1 MGAQLR
7 VYRRRIASVTS
18 TKKITRAQEL
28 IATSRIVKAQQRV
41 AASTPYAREIT
52 RAVSAVAS
60 HSNAKH
66 PLIGERPRLRR
77 AAIVLVTADRGMAG
91 AYNGAAI
98 KQAEQLA
105 ALLRDEGKEVV
116 RYVIGRRGAS
126 YYRFRGIELAGTW
139 SGFSDNP
146 QYGDAA
152 EVADVVIADFEKG
165 GEDGG
170 VDELHVVSTEF
181 VSMLTQNA
189 TAARFLPLLVEERS
203 IEESTEPPAGGVFP
217 LYEFEP
223 SPSEVL
229 DALLPNYIKARLYNA
244 LLQSAASEHAARRRA
259 MKSATD
265 NASDLIIQLTRLANS
280 ARQSAITQEI
290 SEIVGGANALADAS
304 AGNE

>member
-1 MGAQLR
+1 VGAQLR
-7 VYRRRIASVTS
+7 VYRRRIASVS
-18 TKKITRAQEL
+18 ATKKITRAQEL
-28 IATSRIVKAQQRV
+28 IATARIVKAQQRV

-66 PLIGERPRLRR
+66 PLIGERPRLLR
-77 AAIVLVTADRGMAG
+77 AAIVLITADRGFAG
-91 AYNGAAI
+91 AYNSAAI

-116 RYVIGRRGAS
+116 RYVVGRKGAS
-126 YYRFRGIELAGTW
+126 YYNFRGIDLAGTW

-152 EVADVVIADFEKG
+152 EIADVVIADFEKG
-165 GEDGG
+165 GENGG

-189 TAARFLPLLVEERS
+189 LAARFLPLE

-223 SPSEVL
+223 SPAAVL
-229 DALLPNYIKARLYNA
+229 DALLPTYIKARLYNA

-265 NASDLIIQLTRLANS
+265 NASDLIKQLTRLANS
-280 ARQSAITQEI
+280 ARQAEITQEI
-290 SEIVGGANALADAS
+290 SEIVGGANALADAN
-304 AGNE
+304 AGSE

>member
-105 ALLRDEGKEVV
+105 ALLHNEGKEVV

-189 TAARFLPLLVEERS
+189 TAARFLPLE
-203 IEESTEPPAGGVFP
+203 IEESTEPPVGGVFP

-223 SPSEVL
+223 SPAQVL

>member
-7 VYRRRIASVTS
+7 VYRRRIASVSS

-28 IATSRIVKAQQRV
+28 IATARIVKAQQRV
-41 AASTPYAREIT
+41 AQSTPYAREIT

-66 PLIGERPRLRR
+66 PLIGERPRLQR
-77 AAIVLVTADRGMAG
+77 AAILLITADRGFAG
-91 AYNGAAI
+91 AYNTGAI

-105 ALLRDEGKEVV
+105 ALLVGEGKEVD
-116 RYVIGRRGAS
+116 RYVVGRKGAG
-126 YYRFRGIELAGTW
+126 YYRFRGVQLAGEW

-152 EVADVVIADFEKG
+152 AIGDALIEAFEKG
-165 GEDGG
+165 GENGG
-170 VDELHVVSTEF
+170 VDEIHVVSTRF
-181 VSMLTQNA
+181 VSMLSQNPV
-189 TAARFLPLLVEERS
+189 AARFLPLE
-203 IEESTEPPAGGVFP
+203 IEETTEAPAGGVFP

-223 SPSEVL
+223 SPAEVL
-229 DALLPNYIKARLYNA
+229 DALLPHYIKARLFNA

-265 NASDLIIQLTRLANS
+265 NATELIKTYTRLANS
-280 ARQSAITQEI
+280 ARQAEITQEI

-304 AGNE
+304 AENQ

>member
-7 VYRRRIASVTS
+7 VYRRRIASVS
-18 TKKITRAQEL
+18 ATKKITRAQEL
-28 IATSRIVKAQQRV
+28 IATARIVKAQQRV

-66 PLIGERPRLRR
+66 PLIGERPQLRR
-77 AAIVLVTADRGMAG
+77 AAIVLITADRGFAG
-91 AYNGAAI
+91 AYNTAAI

-105 ALLRDEGKEVV
+105 GLLREEGKEVV
-116 RYVIGRRGAS
+116 RYVIGRKGAS

-152 EVADVVIADFEKG
+152 AIADAVIADFEKG

-170 VDELHVVSTEF
+170 VDELHVVSTQF

-189 TAARFLPLLVEERS
+189 TAARFLPLE

-223 SPSEVL
+223 SPAEVL
-229 DALLPNYIKARLYNA
+229 DALLPTYIKARLYNA

-265 NASDLIIQLTRLANS
+265 NASDLIRQLTRLANS
-280 ARQSAITQEI
+280 ARQAEITQEI
-290 SEIVGGANALADAS
+290 SEIVGGANALADAN
-304 AGNE
+304 AGSE

>member
-7 VYRRRIASVTS
+7 VYRRRIASVS
-18 TKKITRAQEL
+18 ATKKITRAQEL
-28 IATSRIVKAQQRV
+28 IATARIVKAQQRV

-77 AAIVLVTADRGMAG
+77 AAIVLITADRGFAG
-91 AYNGAAI
+91 AYNSAAI

-116 RYVIGRRGAS
+116 RYVIGRKGAS
-126 YYRFRGIELAGTW
+126 YYRFRGIDLAGTW
-139 SGFSDNP
+139 SGFSDTP

-152 EVADVVIADFEKG
+152 AIADTVIADFEKG

-189 TAARFLPLLVEERS
+189 TAARFLPLE

-223 SPSEVL
+223 SPAQVL
-229 DALLPNYIKARLYNA
+229 DALLPTYIKARLYNA

-265 NASDLIIQLTRLANS
+265 NASDLIRQLTRLANS
-280 ARQSAITQEI
+280 ARQAEITQEI
-290 SEIVGGANALADAS
+290 SEIVGGANALADAN
-304 AGNE
+304 AGSD

>member
-1 MGAQLR
+1 VGAQLR
-7 VYRRRIASVTS
+7 VYRRRIASVTA

-28 IATSRIVKAQQRV
+28 IATARIVKAQQRV

-77 AAIVLVTADRGMAG
+77 AAIVLITADRGFAG
-91 AYNGAAI
+91 AYNSAAI

-105 ALLRDEGKEVV
+105 ALLHDEGKEVV
-116 RYVIGRRGAS
+116 RYVIGRKGAS
-126 YYRFRGIELAGTW
+126 YYRFRGIELAGVW

-146 QYGDAA
+146 QYGNAA
-152 EVADVVIADFEKG
+152 EVADAVIADFEKG
-165 GEDGG
+165 GENGG

-189 TAARFLPLLVEERS
+189 TAARFLPLE
-203 IEESTEPPAGGVFP
+203 IEESTEPPQGGAFP

-223 SPSEVL
+223 SPAAVL
-229 DALLPNYIKARLYNA
+229 DALLPHYIKARLFNA

-265 NASDLIIQLTRLANS
+265 NASDLIRQLTRLANS
-280 ARQSAITQEI
+280 ARQAEITQEI
-290 SEIVGGANALADAS
+290 SEIVGGANALADAN
-304 AGNE
+304 AGSE

>member
-1 MGAQLR
+1 VGAQLR
-7 VYRRRIASVTS
+7 VYRRRIASVTA

-28 IATSRIVKAQQRV
+28 IATARIVKAQQRV

-66 PLIGERPRLRR
+66 PLIGERPQLRR
-77 AAIVLVTADRGMAG
+77 AAIILITADRGFAG
-91 AYNGAAI
+91 AYNSAAV

-105 ALLRDEGKEVV
+105 VLLREEGKEVV
-116 RYVIGRRGAS
+116 RYVIGRKGAS

-139 SGFSDNP
+139 SGFSDTP

-152 EVADVVIADFEKG
+152 AIADAVIADFEKG
-165 GEDGG
+165 GENGG
-170 VDELHVVSTEF
+170 VDELHVVSTQF

-189 TAARFLPLLVEERS
+189 TAARFLPLE
-203 IEESTEPPAGGVFP
+203 IEESTETPTGGVFP

-223 SPSEVL
+223 SPAEVL
-229 DALLPNYIKARLYNA
+229 DALLPTYIKARLYNA

-265 NASDLIIQLTRLANS
+265 NAGDLIRQLTRLANS
-280 ARQSAITQEI
+280 ARQAEITQEI
-290 SEIVGGANALADAS
+290 SEIVGGANALADAN
-304 AGNE
+304 AGSE

>member
-1 MGAQLR
+1 VGAQLR
-7 VYRRRIASVTS
+7 VYRRRIASVSS

-28 IATSRIVKAQQRV
+28 IATARIVKAQQRV
-41 AASTPYAREIT
+41 AQSTPYAQEIT

-66 PLIGERPRLRR
+66 PLIGERPQLRR
-77 AAIVLVTADRGMAG
+77 AAILLITADRGFAG
-91 AYNGAAI
+91 AYNTGAI

-105 ALLRDEGKEVV
+105 ALLKGEGKEVD
-116 RYVIGRRGAS
+116 RYVVGRKGAG
-126 YYRFRGIELAGTW
+126 YYRFRGVQLAGEW

-152 EVADVVIADFEKG
+152 AIGDALIEAFEKG
-165 GEDGG
+165 GENGG
-170 VDELHVVSTEF
+170 VDEIHVVSTRF
-181 VSMLTQNA
+181 VSMLSQNPV
-189 TAARFLPLLVEERS
+189 AARFLPLE
-203 IEESTEPPAGGVFP
+203 IEETTEAPAGGVFP

-223 SPSEVL
+223 SPAEVL
-229 DALLPNYIKARLYNA
+229 DALLPHYIKARLFNA

-265 NASDLIIQLTRLANS
+265 NATELIKQYTRLANG
-280 ARQSAITQEI
+280 ARQAEITQEI

-304 AGNE
+304 AENQ

>member
-91 AYNGAAI
+91 AYNSAAI

-105 ALLRDEGKEVV
+105 ALLHNEGKEVV

-181 VSMLTQNA
+181 ISMLTQNA
-189 TAARFLPLLVEERS
+189 MAARFLPLE
-203 IEESTEPPAGGVFP
+203 IEESTEPPVGGVFP

-223 SPSEVL
+223 SPAQVL

>member
-7 VYRRRIASVTS
+7 VYRRRIASVS
-18 TKKITRAQEL
+18 ATKKITRAQEL
-28 IATSRIVKAQQRV
+28 IATARIVKAQQRV
-41 AASTPYAREIT
+41 AQSTPYAREIT

-60 HSNAKH
+60 HSNARH
-66 PLIGERPRLRR
+66 PLIGERPNLRR
-77 AAIVLVTADRGMAG
+77 AAIVLVTADRGFAG
-91 AYNGAAI
+91 AYNSAAI

-105 ALLRDEGKEVV
+105 ALLREQGREVD
-116 RYVIGRRGAS
+116 RYVIGRKGIS
-126 YYRFRGIELAGTW
+126 YYRFRGVELAGSW

-152 EVADVVIADFEKG
+152 EVADTLIEAFDKG

-170 VDELHVVSTEF
+170 VDELHVVSTQF
-181 VSMLTQNA
+181 VTMLTQNPV
-189 TAARFLPLLVEERS
+189 AARFLPLE
-203 IEESTEPPAGGVFP
+203 IEESTATPEGGFFP

-223 SPSEVL
+223 SPAEVL
-229 DALLPNYIKARLYNA
+229 DALLPHYIKARLFNA

-265 NASDLIIQLTRLANS
+265 NATELIRGLTRMANS
-280 ARQSAITQEI
+280 ARQAEITQEI

-304 AGNE
+304 AESQ

>member
-1 MGAQLR
+1 VGAQLR
-7 VYRRRIASVTS
+7 VYRRRIASVSS

-28 IATSRIVKAQQRV
+28 IATARIVKAQQRV
-41 AASTPYAREIT
+41 AQSTPYAREIT

-66 PLIGERPRLRR
+66 PLIGERPQLRR
-77 AAIVLVTADRGMAG
+77 AAILLITADRGFAG
-91 AYNGAAI
+91 AYNTGAI

-105 ALLRDEGKEVV
+105 ALLVGEGKEVD
-116 RYVIGRRGAS
+116 RYVVGRKGAG
-126 YYRFRGIELAGTW
+126 YYRFRGVQLAGEW

-152 EVADVVIADFEKG
+152 AIGDALIEAFEKG
-165 GEDGG
+165 GENGG
-170 VDELHVVSTEF
+170 VDEIHVVSTRF
-181 VSMLTQNA
+181 VSMLSQNPV
-189 TAARFLPLLVEERS
+189 AARFLPLE
-203 IEESTEPPAGGVFP
+203 IEETTEAPAGGVFP

-223 SPSEVL
+223 SPAEVL
-229 DALLPNYIKARLYNA
+229 DALLPHYIKARLFNA

-265 NASDLIIQLTRLANS
+265 NATELIKTYTRLANG
-280 ARQSAITQEI
+280 ARQAEITQEI

-304 AGNE
+304 AENQ

>member
-1 MGAQLR
+1 VGAQLR
-7 VYRRRIASVTS
+7 VYRRRIASVS
-18 TKKITRAQEL
+18 ATKKITRAQEL
-28 IATSRIVKAQQRV
+28 IATARIVKAQQRV

-66 PLIGERPRLRR
+66 PLIGERPRLAR
-77 AAIVLVTADRGMAG
+77 AAIVLITADRGFAG
-91 AYNGAAI
+91 AYNSAAI

-105 ALLRDEGKEVV
+105 SLLRDEGKEVV
-116 RYVIGRRGAS
+116 RYVVGRKGAG
-126 YYRFRGIELAGTW
+126 YYRFRGIDLAGAW

-152 EVADVVIADFEKG
+152 EIADAVLADFEKG
-165 GEDGG
+165 GENGG

-189 TAARFLPLLVEERS
+189 TAARFLPLE
-203 IEESTEPPAGGVFP
+203 IEESTEAPVGGVFP

-223 SPSEVL
+223 SPAEVL
-229 DALLPNYIKARLYNA
+229 DALLPAYIKARVYNA

-265 NASDLIIQLTRLANS
+265 NASDLIRQLTRLANS
-280 ARQSAITQEI
+280 ARQAEITQEI

-304 AGNE
+304 AGSE

>member
-1 MGAQLR
+1 VGAQLR

-91 AYNGAAI
+91 AYNSAAI

-105 ALLRDEGKEVV
+105 ALLHNEGKEVV

-181 VSMLTQNA
+181 ISMLTQNA
-189 TAARFLPLLVEERS
+189 MAARFLPLE
-203 IEESTEPPAGGVFP
+203 IEESTEPPVGGVFP

-223 SPSEVL
+223 SPAQVL

>member
-7 VYRRRIASVTS
+7 VYRRRIASVTA

-28 IATSRIVKAQQRV
+28 IATARIVKAQQRV

-66 PLIGERPRLRR
+66 PLIGERPQLRR
-77 AAIVLVTADRGMAG
+77 AAIVLITADRGFAG
-91 AYNGAAI
+91 AYNTAAI

-105 ALLRDEGKEVV
+105 GLLREEGKEVV
-116 RYVIGRRGAS
+116 RYVIGRKGAS

-152 EVADVVIADFEKG
+152 AIADAVIADFEKG

-170 VDELHVVSTEF
+170 VDELHVVSTQF

-189 TAARFLPLLVEERS
+189 TAARFLPLE

-223 SPSEVL
+223 SPAEVL
-229 DALLPNYIKARLYNA
+229 DALLPTYIKARLYNA

-265 NASDLIIQLTRLANS
+265 NASELIRQLTRLANS
-280 ARQSAITQEI
+280 ARQAEITQEI
-290 SEIVGGANALADAS
+290 SEIVGGANALADAN
-304 AGNE
+304 AGSE

>member
-1 MGAQLR
+1 VGAQLR
-7 VYRRRIASVTS
+7 VYRRRIASVS
-18 TKKITRAQEL
+18 ATKKITRAQEL
-28 IATSRIVKAQQRV
+28 IATARIVKAQQRV

-66 PLIGERPRLRR
+66 PLIGERPRLLR
-77 AAIVLVTADRGMAG
+77 AAIVLITADRGFAG
-91 AYNGAAI
+91 AYNSAAI

-105 ALLRDEGKEVV
+105 ALLRDEGREVV
-116 RYVIGRRGAS
+116 RYVIGRKGAS
-126 YYRFRGIELAGTW
+126 YYNFRGIELAGTW

-152 EVADVVIADFEKG
+152 EIADAVIADFEKG

-189 TAARFLPLLVEERS
+189 QAARFLPLE

-223 SPSEVL
+223 SPAEVL
-229 DALLPNYIKARLYNA
+229 DALLPTYIKARLYNA

-265 NASDLIIQLTRLANS
+265 NASDLIKQLTRLANS
-280 ARQSAITQEI
+280 ARQAEITQEI
-290 SEIVGGANALADAS
+290 SEIVGGANALADAN
-304 AGNE
+304 AGSE

>member
-1 MGAQLR
+1 VGAQLR
-7 VYRRRIASVTS
+7 VYRRRIASVS
-18 TKKITRAQEL
+18 ATKKITRAQEL
-28 IATSRIVKAQQRV
+28 IATARIVKAQQRV

-77 AAIVLVTADRGMAG
+77 AAIVLITADRGFAG
-91 AYNGAAI
+91 AYNSAAI

-116 RYVIGRRGAS
+116 RYVIGRKGAS
-126 YYRFRGIELAGTW
+126 YYRFRGIDLAGTW
-139 SGFSDNP
+139 SGFSDTP

-152 EVADVVIADFEKG
+152 AIADTVIADFEKG

-189 TAARFLPLLVEERS
+189 TAARFLPLE

-223 SPSEVL
+223 SPAQVL

-265 NASDLIIQLTRLANS
+265 NASDLIRQLTRLANS
-280 ARQSAITQEI
+280 ARQAEITQEI
-290 SEIVGGANALADAS
+290 SEIVGGANALADAN
-304 AGNE
+304 AGRD

>member
-7 VYRRRIASVTS
+7 VYRRRIASVS
-18 TKKITRAQEL
+18 ATKKITRAQEL
-28 IATSRIVKAQQRV
+28 IATARIVKAQQRV

-77 AAIVLVTADRGMAG
+77 AAIVLITADRGFAG
-91 AYNGAAI
+91 AYNSAAI

-116 RYVIGRRGAS
+116 RYVIGRKGAS
-126 YYRFRGIELAGTW
+126 YYRFRGIDLAGTW
-139 SGFSDNP
+139 SGFSDTP

-152 EVADVVIADFEKG
+152 AIADTVIADFEKG

-189 TAARFLPLLVEERS
+189 TAARFLPLE

-223 SPSEVL
+223 SPAQVL

-265 NASDLIIQLTRLANS
+265 NASDLIRQLTRLANS
-280 ARQSAITQEI
+280 ARQAEITQEI
-290 SEIVGGANALADAS
+290 SEIVGGANALADAN
-304 AGNE
+304 AGRD

>member
-7 VYRRRIASVTS
+7 VYRRRIASVSS

-66 PLIGERPRLRR
+66 PLIGERPRLTR

-91 AYNGAAI
+91 AYNSAAI
-98 KQAEQLA
+98 KRAEQLA
-105 ALLRDEGKEVV
+105 VLLGNEGKEVV

-126 YYRFRGIELAGTW
+126 YYRFRGIDLAGTW

-152 EVADVVIADFEKG
+152 EVADAVIADFEKG
-165 GEDGG
+165 GDDGG

-189 TAARFLPLLVEERS
+189 TAARFLPLE

-223 SPSEVL
+223 SPAQVL

-280 ARQSAITQEI
+280 ARQAAITQEI

>member
-1 MGAQLR
+1 VGAQLR
-7 VYRRRIASVTS
+7 VYRRRIASVS
-18 TKKITRAQEL
+18 ATKKITRAQEL
-28 IATSRIVKAQQRV
+28 IATARIVKAQQRV

-66 PLIGERPRLRR
+66 PLIGERPRLLR
-77 AAIVLVTADRGMAG
+77 AAIVLITADRGFAG
-91 AYNGAAI
+91 AYNSAAI

-116 RYVIGRRGAS
+116 RYVIGRKGAS
-126 YYRFRGIELAGTW
+126 YYRFRGIDLAGTW
-139 SGFSDNP
+139 SGFSDTP

-152 EVADVVIADFEKG
+152 AIADAVIADFEKG
-165 GEDGG
+165 GENGG
-170 VDELHVVSTEF
+170 VDELHVVSTQF

-189 TAARFLPLLVEERS
+189 TAARFLPLE
-203 IEESTEPPAGGVFP
+203 IEESTEPPAGGVFA

-223 SPSEVL
+223 SPAQVL
-229 DALLPNYIKARLYNA
+229 DALLPTYIKARLYNA

-265 NASDLIIQLTRLANS
+265 NASDLIRQLTRLANS
-280 ARQSAITQEI
+280 ARQAEITQEI
-290 SEIVGGANALADAS
+290 SEIVGGANALADAN
-304 AGNE
+304 AGSE

>member
-1 MGAQLR
+1 VAAQLR
-7 VYRRRIASVTS
+7 VYRRRIASVTA

-28 IATSRIVKAQQRV
+28 IATARIVKAQQRV

-77 AAIVLVTADRGMAG
+77 AAIVLVTADRGFAG
-91 AYNGAAI
+91 AYNSAAI

-152 EVADVVIADFEKG
+152 EVADAVIADFDKG

-189 TAARFLPLLVEERS
+189 TAARFLPLE

-223 SPSEVL
+223 SASEVL

>member
-7 VYRRRIASVTS
+7 VYRRRIASVSS

-28 IATSRIVKAQQRV
+28 IATARIVKAQQRV
-41 AASTPYAREIT
+41 AQSTPYAREIT

-66 PLIGERPRLRR
+66 PLIGERPQLRR
-77 AAIVLVTADRGMAG
+77 AAILLITADRGFAG
-91 AYNGAAI
+91 AYNTGAI

-105 ALLRDEGKEVV
+105 ALLVGEGKEVD
-116 RYVIGRRGAS
+116 RYVVGRKGAG
-126 YYRFRGIELAGTW
+126 YYRFRGVQLAGEW

-152 EVADVVIADFEKG
+152 AIGDALIEAFEKG
-165 GEDGG
+165 GENGG
-170 VDELHVVSTEF
+170 VDEIHVVSTRF
-181 VSMLTQNA
+181 VSMLSQNPV
-189 TAARFLPLLVEERS
+189 AARFLPLE
-203 IEESTEPPAGGVFP
+203 IEETTEAPAGGVFP

-223 SPSEVL
+223 SPAEVL
-229 DALLPNYIKARLYNA
+229 DALLPHYIKARLFNA

-265 NASDLIIQLTRLANS
+265 NATELIKTYTRLANG
-280 ARQSAITQEI
+280 ARQAEITQEI

-304 AGNE
+304 AENQ

>member
-1 MGAQLR
+1 VGAQLR
-7 VYRRRIASVTS
+7 VYRRRIASVS
-18 TKKITRAQEL
+18 ATKKITRAQEL
-28 IATSRIVKAQQRV
+28 IATARIVKAQQRV

-66 PLIGERPRLRR
+66 PLIGERPRLAR
-77 AAIVLVTADRGMAG
+77 AAIVLITADRGFAG
-91 AYNGAAI
+91 AYNSAAI

-105 ALLRDEGKEVV
+105 SLLRDEGKEVV
-116 RYVIGRRGAS
+116 RYVVGRKGAG
-126 YYRFRGIELAGTW
+126 YYRFRGIELAGAW
-139 SGFSDNP
+139 SGFSDSP

-152 EVADVVIADFEKG
+152 QIADSVLADFEKG
-165 GEDGG
+165 GENGG

-189 TAARFLPLLVEERS
+189 TAARFLPLE

-223 SPSEVL
+223 SPAEVL
-229 DALLPNYIKARLYNA
+229 DALLPAYIKARMYNA

-265 NASDLIIQLTRLANS
+265 NASDLIRQLTRLANS
-280 ARQSAITQEI
+280 ARQAEITQEI
-290 SEIVGGANALADAS
+290 SEIVGGANALADAN
-304 AGNE
+304 AGSE

>member
-7 VYRRRIASVTS
+7 VYRRRIASVS
-18 TKKITRAQEL
+18 ATKKITRAQEL

-60 HSNAKH
+60 YSNAKH
-66 PLIGERPRLRR
+66 PLIGERPQLRR
-77 AAIVLVTADRGMAG
+77 AAIVLITADRGMAG
-91 AYNGAAI
+91 AYNSAAI

-105 ALLRDEGKEVV
+105 VLLGNEGKEVV
-116 RYVIGRRGAS
+116 RYVIGGRGAS

-152 EVADVVIADFEKG
+152 AVADTVIADFEKG
-165 GEDGG
+165 GENGG

-181 VSMLTQNA
+181 ISMLDQNA
-189 TAARFLPLLVEERS
+189 AAARFLPLE

-223 SPSEVL
+223 SASEVL
-229 DALLPNYIKARLYNA
+229 DALLPTYIKARLYNA

-265 NASDLIIQLTRLANS
+265 NATDLIKQLTRLANS
-280 ARQSAITQEI
+280 ARQAAITQEI

>member
-91 AYNGAAI
+91 AYNSAAI

-170 VDELHVVSTEF
+170 VDELHVVSTDF

-189 TAARFLPLLVEERS
+189 TAARFLPLE
-203 IEESTEPPAGGVFP
+203 IEESTEPPVGGVFP

-223 SPSEVL
+223 SPAQVL

>member
-7 VYRRRIASVTS
+7 VYRRRIASVS
-18 TKKITRAQEL
+18 ATKKITRAQEL
-28 IATSRIVKAQQRV
+28 IATARIVKAQQRV

-66 PLIGERPRLRR
+66 PLIGERPRLAR
-77 AAIVLVTADRGMAG
+77 AAIVLITADRGFAG
-91 AYNGAAI
+91 AYNSAAI

-105 ALLRDEGKEVV
+105 SLLRDEGKEVV
-116 RYVIGRRGAS
+116 RYVVGRKGAG
-126 YYRFRGIELAGTW
+126 YYRFRGIDLAGAW

-152 EVADVVIADFEKG
+152 EIADAVLADFEKG
-165 GEDGG
+165 GENGG

-189 TAARFLPLLVEERS
+189 TAARFLPLE
-203 IEESTEPPAGGVFP
+203 IEESTEAPVGGVFP

-223 SPSEVL
+223 SPAEVL
-229 DALLPNYIKARLYNA
+229 DALLPAYIKARVYNA

-265 NASDLIIQLTRLANS
+265 NASDLIRQLTRLANS
-280 ARQSAITQEI
+280 ARQAEITQEI

-304 AGNE
+304 AGSE

>member
-7 VYRRRIASVTS
+7 VYRRRIASVSS

-28 IATSRIVKAQQRV
+28 IATARIVKAQQRV
-41 AASTPYAREIT
+41 AQSTPYAREIT

-60 HSNAKH
+60 HSNARH
-66 PLIGERPRLRR
+66 PLIGERPQLRR
-77 AAIVLVTADRGMAG
+77 AAILLITADRGFAG
-91 AYNGAAI
+91 AYNTGAI

-105 ALLRDEGKEVV
+105 ALLRSEGKEVD
-116 RYVIGRRGAS
+116 RYVVGRKGAA
-126 YYRFRGIELAGTW
+126 YYRFRGVPMAGEW

-152 EVADVVIADFEKG
+152 AIGDTLLEAFEKG
-165 GEDGG
+165 GENGG
-170 VDELHVVSTEF
+170 VDEIHVVSTRF
-181 VSMLTQNA
+181 VSMLSQNPV
-189 TAARFLPLLVEERS
+189 AARFLPLE
-203 IEESTEPPAGGVFP
+203 IEETTEAPAGGVFP

-223 SPSEVL
+223 SPAEVL
-229 DALLPNYIKARLYNA
+229 DALLPHYIKARLFNA

-265 NASDLIIQLTRLANS
+265 NATDLIKQYTRLANS
-280 ARQSAITQEI
+280 ARQAEITQEI

-304 AGNE
+304 SENR

>member
-91 AYNGAAI
+91 AYNSAAI

-105 ALLRDEGKEVV
+105 ALLHNEGKEVV

-189 TAARFLPLLVEERS
+189 MAARFLPLE
-203 IEESTEPPAGGVFP
+203 IEESTEPPVGGVFP

-223 SPSEVL
+223 SPAQVL

>member
-7 VYRRRIASVTS
+7 VYRRRIASVS
-18 TKKITRAQEL
+18 ATKKITRAQEL
-28 IATSRIVKAQQRV
+28 IATARIVKAQQRV

-66 PLIGERPRLRR
+66 PLIGERPRLLR
-77 AAIVLVTADRGMAG
+77 AAIVLITADRGFAG
-91 AYNGAAI
+91 AYNSAAI

-105 ALLRDEGKEVV
+105 VLLRDEGKEVV
-116 RYVIGRRGAS
+116 RYVVGRKGAS
-126 YYRFRGIELAGTW
+126 YYNFRGIELAGTW
-139 SGFSDNP
+139 SGFSDSP

-152 EVADVVIADFEKG
+152 EIADVVIADFEKG
-165 GEDGG
+165 GENGG

-181 VSMLTQNA
+181 VSMLTQTA
-189 TAARFLPLLVEERS
+189 SAARFLPLE

-223 SPSEVL
+223 SPAAVL

-265 NASDLIIQLTRLANS
+265 NASDLIKQLTRLANS
-280 ARQSAITQEI
+280 ARQAEITQEI
-290 SEIVGGANALADAS
+290 SEIVGGANALADAN
-304 AGNE
+304 AGSD

>member
-7 VYRRRIASVTS
+7 VYRRRISSVS
-18 TKKITRAQEL
+18 ATKKITRAQEL
-28 IATSRIVKAQQRV
+28 IATARIVKAQQRV

-77 AAIVLVTADRGMAG
+77 AAIVLITADRGFAG
-91 AYNGAAI
+91 AYNSAAI

-105 ALLRDEGKEVV
+105 ALLQDEGKEVV
-116 RYVIGRRGAS
+116 RYVIGRKGAS
-126 YYRFRGIELAGTW
+126 YYRFRGIELAGAW

-146 QYGDAA
+146 QYGNAA
-152 EVADVVIADFEKG
+152 EVADAVIADFEKG

-189 TAARFLPLLVEERS
+189 TAGRFLPLE
-203 IEESTEPPAGGVFP
+203 IEESTAPPQGGAFP

-223 SPSEVL
+223 DPAEVL
-229 DALLPNYIKARLYNA
+229 DRLLPHYIKARLFNA

-265 NASDLIIQLTRLANS
+265 NASDLIRQLTRLANS
-280 ARQSAITQEI
+280 ARQAEITQEI
-290 SEIVGGANALADAS
+290 SEIVGGANALADAN
-304 AGNE
+304 AGSE